1 MKKVLLITGI
11 SLLSVTTI
19 AQTRIESDTTQTDMT
34 TRIGFEVNRDLYRG
48 LSLSWEEE
56 ARFKNLSTE
65 FDRLYSTLNLGY
77 RINDYFKV
85 GAGYT
90 LALIWHDGKK
100 NTNYEKYLD
109 VRHRINLDLIGN
121 YRVGAWKFTLR
132 ERPVVTIRTD
142 DPDLLEKANP
152 QWSLRSKLMAE
163 YSIFGKPLKPY
174 AACELSNTLN
184 APDYANGNYI
194 NRIRTN
200 LGLKWRLDSRSSV
213 DFYYRFDVGTN
224 RDINIDYKKD
234 DVTIK
239 AVYVTNERDY
249 THILG
254 VAYTFDW
261 K

>member
-1 MKKVLLITGI
+1 M

-19 AQTRIESDTTQTDMT
+19 AQTRIESDTTQTDFT
-34 TRIGFEVNRDLYRG
+34 TRVGFEVNRDLYRG

-77 RINDYFKV
+77 RVNDYFKV

-100 NTNYEKYLD
+100 KTNYEKYLD
-109 VRHRINLDLIGN
+109 VRHRINLDFIGN
-121 YRVGAWKFTLR
+121 YRIGAWKFTLR

-163 YSIFGKPLKPY
+163 YSI
-174 AACELSNTLN
+174 
-184 APDYANGNYI
+184 
-194 NRIRTN
+194 
-200 LGLKWRLDSRSSV
+200 LDRKSV
-213 DFYYRFDVGTN
+213 V
-224 RDINIDYKKD
+224 
-234 DVTIK
+234 
-239 AVYVTNERDY
+239 
-249 THILG
+249 
-254 VAYTFDW
+254 
-261 K
+261 